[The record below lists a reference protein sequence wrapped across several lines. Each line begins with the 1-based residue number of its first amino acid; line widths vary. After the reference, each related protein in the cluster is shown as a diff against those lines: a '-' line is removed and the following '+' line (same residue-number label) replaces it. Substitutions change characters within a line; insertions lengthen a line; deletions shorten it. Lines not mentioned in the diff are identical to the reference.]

1 MKTVEQPSNP
11 ATQQPLNRRAG
22 HRPPW
27 LKIRVPG
34 DLDQLPVS
42 RLMHDLALNTVC
54 QEARCPNIFECWQAG
69 TATFMVLGEICTRR
83 CTFCAVGK
91 GLPGAADD
99 DEPRRVAEA
108 VEKMGV
114 RHAVITMVNRDDMP
128 DGGAEHVAKTVAAVR
143 ARTGAAVEV
152 LISDL
157 EGNRDA
163 LRVVV
168 AAQPEVLA
176 HNIETVP
183 RLYPAVRPVAKY
195 RRSLDVLRWAAED
208 ASVILS
214 EAKDLPQRDED
225 PSPSSRLRMTG
236 MLVKSSLMLG
246 LGETEDEILA
256 VAGDLRE
263 AGVQI
268 FTMGQYL
275 APTGNHHPVRRYYT
289 PEEFA
294 ELGHAARALGFKHVE
309 SAPLVRSSYMAHR
322 AIESAPDAARDVR

>member
-1 MKTVEQPSNP
+1 
-11 ATQQPLNRRAG
+11 
-22 HRPPW
+22 
-27 LKIRVPG
+27 
-34 DLDQLPVS
+34 
-42 RLMHDLALNTVC
+42 
-54 QEARCPNIFECWQAG
+54 
-69 TATFMVLGEICTRR
+69 
-83 CTFCAVGK
+83 
-91 GLPGAADD
+91 
-99 DEPRRVAEA
+99 VAEA

-128 DGGAEHVAKTVAAVR
+128 DGGAEHVARTVAAVR

-195 RRSLDVLRWAAED
+195 QRSLDVLRWAAED
-208 ASVILS
+208 N
-214 EAKDLPQRDED
+214 
-225 PSPSSRLRMTG
+225 
-236 MLVKSSLMLG
+236 MLTKSSLMLG
-246 LGETEDEILA
+246 LGETDDEILA
-256 VAGDLRE
+256 VARDLRN

-268 FTMGQYL
+268 FTLGQYL

-289 PEEFA
+289 PQEFA
-294 ELGHAARALGFKHVE
+294 ALGAKARALGFRHVE

>member
-1 MKTVEQPSNP
+1 MSADPKPI
-11 ATQQPLNRRAG
+11 NRRAG

-42 RLMHDLALNTVC
+42 KLMNDLALNTVC
-54 QEARCPNIFECWQAG
+54 QEARCPNIFECWNAG
-69 TATFMVLGEICTRR
+69 TATFMILGEICTRR

-91 GLPGAADD
+91 GKPLLADD

-114 RHAVITMVNRDDMP
+114 KHAVITMVNRDDML
-128 DGGAEHVAKTVAAVR
+128 DGGAAHVAQTVHAVR

-163 LRVVV
+163 LRIVI
-168 AAQPEVLA
+168 ASQPEVLA
-176 HNIETVP
+176 HNVETVP

-195 RRSLDVLRWAAED
+195 QQSLDVLRWAHEERG
-208 ASVILS
+208 SYL
-214 EAKDLPQRDED
+214 
-225 PSPSSRLRMTG
+225 T
-236 MLVKSSLMLG
+236 KSSIMLG

-256 VAGDLRE
+256 TARDLRD
-263 AGVQI
+263 AGVDI

-294 ELGHAARALGFKHVE
+294 ELGRAAKALGFHHVE

-322 AIESAPDAARDVR
+322 AVNR

>member
-1 MKTVEQPSNP
+1 MSS
-11 ATQQPLNRRAG
+11 APLNRRAG
-22 HRPPW
+22 VRPSW

-54 QEARCPNIFECWQAG
+54 QEARCPNIFECWGAG

-91 GLPGAADD
+91 GKPLPADP

-108 VEKMGV
+108 VARMGV
-114 RHAVITMVNRDDMP
+114 KHAVITMVNRDDMP
-128 DGGAEHVAKTVAAVR
+128 AGGAADVAQTVAAVR

-163 LRVVV
+163 LKVVID
-168 AAQPEVLA
+168 AHPEVLA

-195 RRSLDVLRWAAED
+195 RRSLDVLRWAAE
-208 ASVILS
+208 VN
-214 EAKDLPQRDED
+214 
-225 PSPSSRLRMTG
+225 
-236 MLVKSSLMLG
+236 MLTKSSLMLG
-246 LGETEDEILA
+246 LGETEEEILA
-256 VAGDLRE
+256 VARDLRD
-263 AGVQI
+263 AGVEI

-275 APTGNHHPVRRYYT
+275 APTGNHHPVRRYV
-289 PEEFA
+289 PPGEFA
-294 ELGHAARALGFKHVE
+294 ALGEKARALGFRHVE

>member
-1 MKTVEQPSNP
+1 MTVPNQKQPI
-11 ATQQPLNRRAG
+11 NRRAG
-22 HRPPW
+22 IRPEW

-54 QEARCPNIFECWQAG
+54 QEARCPNIFECWNAG
-69 TATFMVLGEICTRR
+69 TATFMILGEICTRR

-91 GLPGAADD
+91 GKPLIADA

-108 VEKMGV
+108 VAKMNV

-128 DGGAEHVAKTVAAVR
+128 DGGAAHVADTVRAVR
-143 ARTGAAVEV
+143 ERTGAAIEV
-152 LISDL
+152 LVSDF

-163 LRVVV
+163 VRTVL
-168 AAQPEVLA
+168 ASEPEVFA

-195 RRSLDVLRWAAED
+195 QRSLDVLRWGGE
-208 ASVILS
+208 
-214 EAKDLPQRDED
+214 ERN
-225 PSPSSRLRMTG
+225 TG
-236 MLVKSSLMLG
+236 MLTKSSLMLG
-246 LGETEDEILA
+246 LGETEEEILA
-256 VAGDLRE
+256 VARDLRD
-263 AGVQI
+263 AGVDI

-275 APTGNHHPVRRYYT
+275 APTGNHHPVRKYWT

-294 ELGHAARALGFKHVE
+294 GLGRKALELGFRYVE

-322 AIESAPDAARDVR
+322 AVESSSVIRQPSSEEVAADHG

>member
-1 MKTVEQPSNP
+1 MTDFAPVNK
-11 ATQQPLNRRAG
+11 RAG

-27 LKIRVPG
+27 LKIRIPG
-34 DLDQLPVS
+34 DLDQLPVAK
-42 RLMHDLALNTVC
+42 LMHDLALNTVC
-54 QEARCPNIFECWQAG
+54 QEARCPNIFECWSAG

-83 CTFCAVGK
+83 CTFCAVSRGT
-91 GLPGAADD
+91 PFAADA

-108 VEKMGV
+108 VERMGV

-128 DGGAEHVAKTVAAVR
+128 DGGAEHIAETVRAVR
-143 ARTGAAVEV
+143 ERTGAAVEV

-163 LRVVV
+163 LRVVI
-168 AAQPEVLA
+168 ASRPEVLA

-183 RLYPAVRPVAKY
+183 RLYAQVRPIAKY
-195 RRSLDVLRWAAED
+195 DRSLQVLCWARED
-208 ASVILS
+208 
-214 EAKDLPQRDED
+214 
-225 PSPSSRLRMTG
+225 G
-236 MLVKSSLMLG
+236 MLTKSSLMLG

-256 VAGDLRE
+256 VARDLRE
-263 AGVQI
+263 AGVSI

-275 APTGNHHPVRRYYT
+275 APTERHHPVRRYYT

-294 ELGHAARALGFKHVE
+294 ELGKEALSLGFQHVE

-322 AIESAPDAARDVR
+322 ALESTVHAASHVRGPGESG

>member
-1 MKTVEQPSNP
+1 MRDTEQPNNP
-11 ATQQPLNRRAG
+11 ATQQPVNKRAG
-22 HRPPW
+22 LRPPW

-34 DLDQLPVS
+34 SLDQLPVS
-42 RLMHDLALNTVC
+42 KLMNDLALNTVC
-54 QEARCPNIFECWQAG
+54 QEARCPNIFECWSAG
-69 TATFMVLGEICTRR
+69 TATFMILGEICTRR

-91 GLPGAADD
+91 GKPLVADA

-108 VEKMGV
+108 VAKMGI

-128 DGGAEHVAKTVAAVR
+128 DGGAAHIAKCVAAVR
-143 ARTGAAVEV
+143 ARTGAAVEA

-163 LRVVV
+163 LQIVVD
-168 AAQPEVLA
+168 AQPEVLA

-195 RRSLDVLRWAAED
+195 RRSLDVLRWA
-208 ASVILS
+208 S
-214 EAKDLPQRDED
+214 EVN
-225 PSPSSRLRMTG
+225 
-236 MLVKSSLMLG
+236 MLTKSSLMLG

-256 VAGDLRE
+256 VAHDLRE

-275 APTGNHHPVRRYYT
+275 APTGDHHPVRRYV
-289 PEEFA
+289 PPDEFA
-294 ELGHAARALGFKHVE
+294 ALGEKARALGF
-309 SAPLVRSSYMAHR
+309 R
-322 AIESAPDAARDVR
+322 